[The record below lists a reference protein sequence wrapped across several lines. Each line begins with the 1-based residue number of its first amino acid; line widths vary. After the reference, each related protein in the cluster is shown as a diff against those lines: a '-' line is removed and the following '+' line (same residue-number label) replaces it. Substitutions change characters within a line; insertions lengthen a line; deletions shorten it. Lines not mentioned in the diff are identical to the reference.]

1 MATLSPP
8 IAFEDFPLDFTIH
21 PIRKDLV
28 LLTNADA
35 VVRSIRNLL
44 QTNHY
49 EIPFHPEIG
58 CNIRKL
64 LFENVSDFTARD
76 ISRFV
81 QETIENFEP
90 RCSIQSLIVT
100 PDEEHNLYN
109 VTLRV
114 FINASANVL
123 TVNLIL
129 ERVR

>member
-1 MATLSPP
+1 MATP
-8 IAFEDFPLDFTIH
+8 IVYQDFPLDFTIH
-21 PIRKDLV
+21 PVRKDLV
-28 LLTNADA
+28 LLTNNDA

-49 EIPFHPEIG
+49 EVPFHPEIG

-64 LFENVSDFTARD
+64 LFENITEFIARD
-76 ISRFV
+76 ISRFI

-90 RCSIQSLIVT
+90 RCTIQSLIVE
-100 PDEEHNLYN
+100 PDEEHNQYN

-114 FINASANVL
+114 FINSSSTPL

>member
-1 MATLSPP
+1 MATP
-8 IAFEDFPLDFTIH
+8 IVYQDFPLDFTIH
-21 PIRKDLV
+21 PVRKDLV
-28 LLTNADA
+28 LLTNNDA

-49 EIPFHPEIG
+49 EVPFHPEIG

-64 LFENVSDFTARD
+64 LFENITEFTARD
-76 ISRFV
+76 ISRFI

-90 RCSIQSLIVT
+90 RCTIQSLIVE
-100 PDEEHNLYN
+100 PDEEHNQYN

-114 FINASANVL
+114 FINSSSTPL

>member
-1 MATLSPP
+1 MSTNT
-8 IAFEDFPLDFTIH
+8 IYQDFPLDFTIH

-28 LLTNADA
+28 LVQNENA
-35 VVRSIRNLL
+35 VIRSIRHLL

-49 EIPFHPEIG
+49 ETPMHPEIG

-64 LFENVSDFTARD
+64 LFENTSEFTARD
-76 ISRFV
+76 LSRFI

-90 RCSIQSLIVT
+90 RARIQSLIVT
-100 PDEEHNLYN
+100 PDEDKNLYN
-109 VTLRV
+109 VKLRV
-114 FINASANVL
+114 FIDTFATVT